1 MKKVL
6 LFTVMFLLA
15 AVGTVSAHAGHE
27 IKNVSVLVNGV
38 SVDSGANHMSGG
50 KLFVSLHSFAQVF
63 EKDVTVAKDN
73 RTALFN
79 GKTLKEIRLH
89 HGEPTAPIRDLAA
102 VVDAQQVSWD
112 EKAQEVYVLALPEGS
127 IQLTPVVPAMGEHW
141 ANLQDMPIGPIYGV
155 YKGKLVFIE
164 YMVAQ
169 DDFVKGV
176 SHTNLGG
183 MKGLPSPSVVQ
194 TDIEFQEHGHEG
206 FEIPHYDIHAYFIT
220 DEEQQQIK

>member
-6 LFTVMFLLA
+6 LFIVCLFLA

-27 IKNVSVLVNGV
+27 TKHVSVLVNGV
-38 SVDSGANHMSGG
+38 TVDSGANHISSG
-50 KLFVSLHSFAQVF
+50 KLFISLHSFARVF
-63 EKDVTVAKDN
+63 EKDVRVAKDN
-73 RTALFN
+73 RTAVFN
-79 GKTLKEIRLH
+79 GKTLKEIRMYK
-89 HGEPTAPIRDLAA
+89 GEPTAPIRDLAA
-102 VVDAQQVSWD
+102 AVGAQQVSWD
-112 EKAQEVYVLALPEGS
+112 AKTQEAYVLALPGGT
-127 IQLTPVVPAMGEHW
+127 IKLTPVVPMMGEHW

-169 DDFVKGV
+169 DDFIKGV
-176 SHTNLGG
+176 SHPNLGG
-183 MKGLPSPSVVQ
+183 MKGLPSPSVIQ

-220 DEEQQQIK
+220 DEEQQLIK